1 MTYSIVHNLVRLL
14 ILLVVQVLL
23 CNNIHIFGYATPLLI
38 TYVLISMEKGT
49 GRVSL
54 LLWGFFTGLLY
65 DMFSNTAGMASAGMT
80 LLAMVLPEVLASFC
94 SHDEEEHII
103 PSASNMGFW
112 SFAAYTFMCMFVVHA
127 VFYLLDAFM
136 LSNFRL
142 TLLSTFAG
150 TVLATVLALFVDM
163 IVNSSKD

>member
-80 LLAMVLPEVLASFC
+80 LLAMLQPDILSSFS
-94 SHDEEEHII
+94 SHDEEEHIT
-103 PSASNMGFW
+103 PSIGSMGFW
-112 SFAAYTFMCMFVVHA
+112 SYVLYVFACMFIVHA
-127 VFYLLDAFM
+127 VFYMLDAFM
-136 LSNFRL
+136 LSNIRL
-142 TLLSTFAG
+142 TLLSTVTS
-150 TVLATVLALFVDM
+150 TVLASVLAIFVDL
-163 IVNSSKD
+163 VTHSSKD